1 MRQGSTHLRDA
12 AEPQN
17 QTNLR
22 YLSRTK
28 GLGRFGFSGKR
39 ENQAGKA

>member
-1 MRQGSTHLRDA
+1 MRQGSTHRRDA

-22 YLSRTK
+22 YSSQTK
-28 GLGRFGFSGKR
+28 GLGGFGFSGKR
-39 ENQAGKA
+39 KNPAGKA